1 MGVGLCGLGWV
12 RGWKGG
18 GWVLQ
23 VSKRTRGVGGGKGR
37 HNLSVNQDD
46 KHLIEKRLYK
56 IKWEQ
61 ERLEQGYALMVGV
74 EESGFDNK
82 CQLYV
87 NERARNSS

>member
-1 MGVGLCGLGWV
+1 MWVGVGIEGGRVGDGCFRSQKGHVEWV
-12 RGWKGG
+12 GEKED
-18 GWVLQ
+18 
-23 VSKRTRGVGGGKGR
+23 
-37 HNLSVNQDD
+37 NLSVNQDD

-61 ERLEQGYALMVGV
+61 ERLEQEYGLMVGV

-87 NERARNSS
+87 NESAINSS